1 MNKQLL
7 KTSGADVLSSRKKT
21 QNNLMG
27 GGGGGGGMPPVRPRV
42 NKQNKKHLRE

>member
-1 MNKQLL
+1 MFYPLGKKL
-7 KTSGADVLSSRKKT
+7 KTTLW
-21 QNNLMG
+21 